1 MKLIEYAL
9 DGKVYHLL
17 LNGTALFNCYDR
29 FGRDKSLLDLLTGDD
44 RESHE
49 AAVFMLAEFS
59 LQGELYRRFQG
70 EDRGPVLQA
79 AQAAC
84 MLKPVDMPGL
94 RIALAQTI
102 RSAFQ
107 REHQS
112 VSFDPYLAE
121 IDQKKNS
128 GTTRP
133 EYLRLLTKILGLTV
147 KEGMMLPPGVVLDL
161 AQLEKNSHSMRKEE
175 TDGNEDD

>member
-29 FGRDKSLLDLLTGDD
+29 FGRDKSLLDLITGDD

-112 VSFDPYLAE
+112 GSFDPYLAE
-121 IDQKKNS
+121 IDQKK
-128 GTTRP
+128 TP
-133 EYLRLLTKILGLTV
+133 ELHVRNICGYLQKYLGS
-147 KEGMMLPPGVVLDL
+147 
-161 AQLEKNSHSMRKEE
+161 QSRKA
-175 TDGNEDD
+175 